1 MRIFETLGAKNTGNT
16 DVVCASEATN
26 RVITMCFAIGSKNQ
40 QCFFLPAPSK
50 NTVNYLRSFDHV
62 AKCIFLSKKDKNT
75 VFYDREEPRRIN
87 ISGLALSGVHP
98 GETLQRIVK
107 HCLSE
112 LTRN

>member
-1 MRIFETLGAKNTGNT
+1 MLFAPRKPQTALF
-16 DVVCASEATN
+16 
-26 RVITMCFAIGSKNQ
+26 TMCFAIGSKNQ

-87 ISGLALSGVHP
+87 ISGLALSGVHTSKNRQ
-98 GETLQRIVK
+98 TLPF
-107 HCLSE
+107 
-112 LTRN
+112 